1 MYELDYEPERL
12 DWNEYF
18 TRYKETRAIKYYREF
33 LHFYEPVLDRKTRR
47 FIDKYEIEDSRAEDL
62 KQIVSILLWE
72 ELQSYDSELPLLQ
85 LIKYKVQAAWQEYV
99 RVNCGNFQVD
109 NRHQYLLLKKI
120 AYLYFQKK
128 DNNSLS
134 EIISEVAAD
143 LNLTEESVEKYL
155 VAVSTF
161 KPKYNAD
168 FYANDDEDSFYSSAV
183 DSVANDLDTEA
194 LYFKLLRQE
203 KLNSAL
209 ADLRKP
215 DRLLIEY
222 VYGICPKCLKNKEK
236 KTLREASLLL
246 GLTEDGAE
254 KKLKNILNK
263 LKKNMV
269 NEGCGHCTYAA
280 FFVPTN
286 RDKSPVWALLGE
298 VGLLPDFLFRAK
310 FGEFRRVRVSR
321 CS

>member
-33 LHFYEPVLDRKTRR
+33 LHFYEPVLDRKIGR
-47 FIDKYEIEDSRAEDL
+47 FIEHYELEDSRAEDL
-62 KQIVSILLWE
+62 KQIFSFLLWE
-72 ELQSYDSELPLLQ
+72 ELQGYDSELPLLQ

-134 EIISEVAAD
+134 EIIPEIAAE
-143 LNLTEESVEKYL
+143 LEITEENVEEYII
-155 VAVSTF
+155 AVSTF

-168 FYANDDEDSFYSSAV
+168 YYANDDEDVLYSSAM

-222 VYGICPKCLKNKEK
+222 VYGICPKCLKNKDK
-236 KTLREASLLL
+236 KTLREASMLL

-254 KKLKNILNK
+254 KKLKKILNK
-263 LKKNMV
+263 LKKNM
-269 NEGCGHCTYAA
+269 E
-280 FFVPTN
+280 
-286 RDKSPVWALLGE
+286 K
-298 VGLLPDFLFRAK
+298 
-310 FGEFRRVRVSR
+310 
-321 CS
+321 

>member
-1 MYELDYEPERL
+1 MYELDYTPERL

-18 TRYKETRAIKYYREF
+18 TRYKETGDIKYYREF
-33 LHFYEPVLDRKTRR
+33 LHYYEPVLDRKTNR
-47 FIDKYEIEDSRAEDL
+47 FIERYELEDFRAEDL
-62 KQIVSILLWE
+62 KQTFSFLLWE
-72 ELQSYDSELPLLQ
+72 ELQGYNSEIPLLQ

-99 RVNCGNFQVD
+99 RVNCGNFQID

-120 AYLYFQKK
+120 AYLYYRKK
-128 DNNSLS
+128 GKNNSLS
-134 EIISEVAAD
+134 EIISEIAAE
-143 LNLTEESVEKYL
+143 LNLTEESVENYL

-168 FYANDDEDSFYSSAV
+168 FYASDDEDDFYSSAV

-194 LYFKLLRQE
+194 LYFKLLQQE
-203 KLNSAL
+203 KLNNVL

-222 VYGICPKCLKNKEK
+222 VYGICPKCLKDREK

-254 KKLKNILNK
+254 KKLKKILNK
-263 LKKNMV
+263 LKKSL
-269 NEGCGHCTYAA
+269 E
-280 FFVPTN
+280 
-286 RDKSPVWALLGE
+286 E
-298 VGLLPDFLFRAK
+298 
-310 FGEFRRVRVSR
+310 
-321 CS
+321 

>member
-1 MYELDYEPERL
+1 MYELEYKPERL
-12 DWNEYF
+12 DWNVYF
-18 TRYKETRAIKYYREF
+18 IRFKETGDIRFFREF
-33 LHFYEPVLDRKTRR
+33 LHFYEPVLDRKIGR
-47 FIDKYEIEDSRAEDL
+47 FIEHYELEDYRAEDF
-62 KQIVSILLWE
+62 KQIFSFLLWE
-72 ELQSYDSELPLLQ
+72 ELQSYDSEIPLLQ
-85 LIKYKVQAAWQEYV
+85 LIKYKVQTAWH
-99 RVNCGNFQVD
+99 NFQVD

-120 AYLYFQKK
+120 AYLYYQKK

-134 EIISEVAAD
+134 EIIPEIAAE
-143 LNLTEESVEKYL
+143 LEITEENVEEYII
-155 VAVSTF
+155 AVSTF

-168 FYANDDEDSFYSSAV
+168 YYANDDEDVLYSSAM

-254 KKLKNILNK
+254 KKLKKILNK
-263 LKKNMV
+263 LKKNM
-269 NEGCGHCTYAA
+269 E
-280 FFVPTN
+280 
-286 RDKSPVWALLGE
+286 K
-298 VGLLPDFLFRAK
+298 
-310 FGEFRRVRVSR
+310 
-321 CS
+321 

>member
-1 MYELDYEPERL
+1 MYELDYAPERL

-18 TRYKETRAIKYYREF
+18 IRFKETGDIKYYREF
-33 LHFYEPVLDRKTRR
+33 LHFYEPVLDRKIGR
-47 FIDKYEIEDSRAEDL
+47 FIEHYELEDSRAEDL
-62 KQIVSILLWE
+62 KQIFSFLLWE
-72 ELQSYDSELPLLQ
+72 ELQGYDSEIPLLQ
-85 LIKYKVQAAWQEYV
+85 MIKYKVQTAWQEYV
-99 RVNCGNFQVD
+99 RVNCGNFKID

-120 AYLYFQKK
+120 AYLYYRKK
-128 DNNSLS
+128 DNNNSLS
-134 EIISEVAAD
+134 EIISEIAAE
-143 LNLTEESVEKYL
+143 LNLTEESVENYL

-168 FYANDDEDSFYSSAV
+168 FYASDDEDDFYSSAV

-263 LKKNMV
+263 LKKSM
-269 NEGCGHCTYAA
+269 E
-280 FFVPTN
+280 
-286 RDKSPVWALLGE
+286 E
-298 VGLLPDFLFRAK
+298 
-310 FGEFRRVRVSR
+310 
-321 CS
+321 

>member
-1 MYELDYEPERL
+1 M
-12 DWNEYF
+12 
-18 TRYKETRAIKYYREF
+18 
-33 LHFYEPVLDRKTRR
+33 
-47 FIDKYEIEDSRAEDL
+47 
-62 KQIVSILLWE
+62 
-72 ELQSYDSELPLLQ
+72 
-85 LIKYKVQAAWQEYV
+85 
-99 RVNCGNFQVD
+99 
-109 NRHQYLLLKKI
+109 
-120 AYLYFQKK
+120 
-128 DNNSLS
+128 
-134 EIISEVAAD
+134 
-143 LNLTEESVEKYL
+143 NLTEESVENFL

-168 FYANDDEDSFYSSAV
+168 FYASDDEDDYYSSAV
-183 DSVANDLDTEA
+183 GSVANDLDTEA

-263 LKKNMV
+263 LKKSI
-269 NEGCGHCTYAA
+269 E
-280 FFVPTN
+280 
-286 RDKSPVWALLGE
+286 K
-298 VGLLPDFLFRAK
+298 
-310 FGEFRRVRVSR
+310 
-321 CS
+321 

>member
-1 MYELDYEPERL
+1 M
-12 DWNEYF
+12 
-18 TRYKETRAIKYYREF
+18 
-33 LHFYEPVLDRKTRR
+33 LDRKIGRV
-47 FIDKYEIEDSRAEDL
+47 IEHYELEDYRAEDL
-62 KQIVSILLWE
+62 KQIFSFLLWE

-120 AYLYFQKK
+120 AYLYYQKK

-134 EIISEVAAD
+134 EIIPEIAAE
-143 LNLTEESVEKYL
+143 LEITEENVEEYII
-155 VAVSTF
+155 AVSTF

-168 FYANDDEDSFYSSAV
+168 YYANDDEDGFYSSAV
-183 DSVANDLDTEA
+183 DSVANVLDTEA

-203 KLNSAL
+203 KLNIAL

-222 VYGICPKCLKNKEK
+222 VYGICPKCLKNKDK
-236 KTLREASLLL
+236 KTLREASMLL

-286 RDKSPVWALLGE
+286 RDKSPVSALLGE
-298 VGLLPDFLFRAK
+298 VGLLPEFLFRAAR
-310 FGEFRRVRVSR
+310 GETGRVV
-321 CS
+321 

>member
-1 MYELDYEPERL
+1 MYELEYTPERL

-18 TRYKETRAIKYYREF
+18 IRFKKTGDIKYYREF
-33 LHFYEPVLDRKTRR
+33 LHLYEPVLDRKIGR
-47 FIDKYEIEDSRAEDL
+47 FIERYELEDFRAEDL
-62 KQIVSILLWE
+62 KQIFSFLLWE
-72 ELQSYDSELPLLQ
+72 ELQRYDSEIPLLQ
-85 LIKYKVQAAWQEYV
+85 LIKYKVQTAWHGYV

-183 DSVANDLDTEA
+183 DFVANDLDTEA
-194 LYFKLLRQE
+194 LYLKLLRQE

-209 ADLRKP
+209 ADLRKL

-254 KKLKNILNK
+254 KKLKKILNK
-263 LKKNMV
+263 LKKNM
-269 NEGCGHCTYAA
+269 E
-280 FFVPTN
+280 
-286 RDKSPVWALLGE
+286 K
-298 VGLLPDFLFRAK
+298 
-310 FGEFRRVRVSR
+310 
-321 CS
+321 

>member
-1 MYELDYEPERL
+1 MAKVGTLIGED
-12 DWNEYF
+12 
-18 TRYKETRAIKYYREF
+18 RYGFAGEKWYT
-33 LHFYEPVLDRKTRR
+33 LFYCLQ
-47 FIDKYEIEDSRAEDL
+47 EDL
-62 KQIVSILLWE
+62 KQIFSFLLWE

-99 RVNCGNFQVD
+99 RVNCGNYQID
-109 NRHQYLLLKKI
+109 NRHQYLLLKKT
-120 AYLYFQKK
+120 AYLYYQKK

-134 EIISEVAAD
+134 EIIPEIAAE
-143 LNLTEESVEKYL
+143 LEITEENVEEYII
-155 VAVSTF
+155 AVSTF

-168 FYANDDEDSFYSSAV
+168 YYANDDEDVLYSSAM

-222 VYGICPKCLKNKEK
+222 VYGICPKCLKNKDK
-236 KTLREASLLL
+236 KTLREASMLL

-254 KKLKNILNK
+254 KKLKKILNK
-263 LKKNMV
+263 LKKNM
-269 NEGCGHCTYAA
+269 E
-280 FFVPTN
+280 
-286 RDKSPVWALLGE
+286 K
-298 VGLLPDFLFRAK
+298 
-310 FGEFRRVRVSR
+310 
-321 CS
+321 

>member
-1 MYELDYEPERL
+1 MYELEYKPERL
-12 DWNEYF
+12 DWNVYF
-18 TRYKETRAIKYYREF
+18 IRFKETGDIRFFREF
-33 LHFYEPVLDRKTRR
+33 LHFYEPVLDRKIGR
-47 FIDKYEIEDSRAEDL
+47 FIEHYELEDYRAEDF
-62 KQIVSILLWE
+62 KQIFSFLLWE
-72 ELQSYDSELPLLQ
+72 ELQSYDSEIPLLQ
-85 LIKYKVQAAWQEYV
+85 LIKYKVQTAWHEYV

-120 AYLYFQKK
+120 AYLYYQKK

-134 EIISEVAAD
+134 EIIPEIAAE
-143 LNLTEESVEKYL
+143 LEITEENVEEYII
-155 VAVSTF
+155 AVSTF

-168 FYANDDEDSFYSSAV
+168 YYANDDEDVLYSSAM

-222 VYGICPKCLKNKEK
+222 VYGICPKCLKNKDK

-286 RDKSPVWALLGE
+286 RDKSPVSALFGE
-298 VGLLPDFLFRAK
+298 VGLLHDFLFCAK
-310 FGEFRRVRVSR
+310 FGEFWRVIFR
-321 CS
+321 

>member
-183 DSVANDLDTEA
+183 DFVANDLDTEA

-286 RDKSPVWALLGE
+286 RDKSPVSALLGE
-298 VGLLPDFLFRAK
+298 VGLLPEFLFRATQ
-310 FGEFRRVRVSR
+310 GETGRVV
-321 CS
+321 

>member
-18 TRYKETRAIKYYREF
+18 TLYKETRAIKYYMEF

-72 ELQSYDSELPLLQ
+72 ELQSYDSEIPLLQ
-85 LIKYKVQAAWQEYV
+85 LIKYKVQTAWHEYV

-120 AYLYFQKK
+120 AYLYYQKK

-134 EIISEVAAD
+134 EIIPEIAAE
-143 LNLTEESVEKYL
+143 LEITEENVEEYII
-155 VAVSTF
+155 AVSTF

-168 FYANDDEDSFYSSAV
+168 YYANDDEDVFYSSAV

-222 VYGICPKCLKNKEK
+222 VYGICPKCLKNKDK

-263 LKKNMV
+263 LKKNT
-269 NEGCGHCTYAA
+269 E
-280 FFVPTN
+280 
-286 RDKSPVWALLGE
+286 K
-298 VGLLPDFLFRAK
+298 
-310 FGEFRRVRVSR
+310 
-321 CS
+321 